1 MVSFAQVPLEEYL
14 NLLGHSL
21 LTSIIYVMLKRR
33 FYEQSVYNAK
43 NGMLVYVNAI
53 FAVVGIYCS
62 VVHKSILQIGVTLT
76 FICPM
81 LSFLLCFRIIISQKA
96 ALVSIGISTL
106 YYCFVQFM
114 EVKSALISYD
124 RSLFKFYPID
134 LFVLLLSQSFICI
147 IAFGVSDFINFQK
160 EERNFRGKSN
170 SAFYNDFIQS
180 FKSEDLIQEYESSL
194 LLEPSLRLRISYLA
208 LFLKNTLQFGYIR
221 KKENVNLNL
230 VKTPKYDD
238 LTKMNLSSSTANTLI
253 KGIQSY
259 NFQNYEKAYSLL
271 AAGVTNSLLEW
282 TNTSVSDKEYLRIQC
297 FIQSCLQYRLTQDEK
312 YLIDL
317 DVKVCSLFNT
327 SAREALIHYA
337 KAMKLLS
344 KYNSRENMITKLRES
359 SLYLLYAPTDAFLLL
374 LLGLLM
380 RLVLLNYGIWH
391 DRRSALK
398 FTDIDY
404 FVFSDASKYVSIGM
418 SPYMR
423 DTYRYTPMLAILLLP
438 TQYGFPSW
446 GKYLFSISDLI
457 AGWLM
462 IKLLSRRISYKRSLI
477 YSSFWI
483 LNPFVAIIS
492 TRGNCEAI
500 LGILSIALLY
510 LIEKKSVWLAS
521 LILGFSVH
529 FKIYPFMYGIAFL
542 VYFSKPKKGSTFME
556 KFLSLLSIN
565 QLKIVVG
572 SLFMF
577 TICNLLMYYL
587 YGSPF
592 LEHTYLYHFGRT
604 DHRHNFSLHHLNLYY
619 ESSFGAK
626 ASSLFAFLP
635 QLSLCM
641 LIPLVFGKKNLPGT
655 LFAQTF
661 AFVTFNKVCTS
672 QVC

>member
-1 MVSFAQVPLEEYL
+1 
-14 NLLGHSL
+14 
-21 LTSIIYVMLKRR
+21 
-33 FYEQSVYNAK
+33 
-43 NGMLVYVNAI
+43 
-53 FAVVGIYCS
+53 
-62 VVHKSILQIGVTLT
+62 
-76 FICPM
+76 
-81 LSFLLCFRIIISQKA
+81 
-96 ALVSIGISTL
+96 
-106 YYCFVQFM
+106 
-114 EVKSALISYD
+114 
-124 RSLFKFYPID
+124 
-134 LFVLLLSQSFICI
+134 
-147 IAFGVSDFINFQK
+147 
-160 EERNFRGKSN
+160 
-170 SAFYNDFIQS
+170 
-180 FKSEDLIQEYESSL
+180 
-194 LLEPSLRLRISYLA
+194 
-208 LFLKNTLQFGYIR
+208 
-221 KKENVNLNL
+221 
-230 VKTPKYDD
+230 
-238 LTKMNLSSSTANTLI
+238 
-253 KGIQSY
+253 
-259 NFQNYEKAYSLL
+259 
-271 AAGVTNSLLEW
+271 
-282 TNTSVSDKEYLRIQC
+282 
-297 FIQSCLQYRLTQDEK
+297 
-312 YLIDL
+312 
-317 DVKVCSLFNT
+317 
-327 SAREALIHYA
+327 
-337 KAMKLLS
+337 
-344 KYNSRENMITKLRES
+344 
-359 SLYLLYAPTDAFLLL
+359 
-374 LLGLLM
+374 M

-672 QVC
+672 QYFMWYLVFLPLVLPNSKLLSKKGLICLSLWIIGQLLWLISAYNLEMLGKSVFIPLWLSGLLFFFFNVYELKIILDSL